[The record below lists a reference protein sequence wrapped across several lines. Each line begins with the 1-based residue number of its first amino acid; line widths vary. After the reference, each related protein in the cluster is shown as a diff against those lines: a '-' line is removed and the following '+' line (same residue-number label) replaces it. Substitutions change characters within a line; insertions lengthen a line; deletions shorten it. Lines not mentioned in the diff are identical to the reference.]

1 MTGSPSVTIR
11 PKRIIERE
19 SADIL
24 KLQSVPVTS
33 NQQQLGVQF
42 GSNMQLPMY
51 ERNRDTARS
60 NVTTPLISEDISGIS
75 EEDLQKIHVPRVGR
89 ERDEQR
95 LGTHKYSKRFCKKEI
110 ELQEINYG
118 IDFTMLK

>member
-89 ERDEQR
+89 EWNEQR
-95 LGTHKYSKRFCKKEI
+95 LGMHKYSKRFCKKEI
-110 ELQEINYG
+110 EL
-118 IDFTMLK
+118 